1 MKSLN
6 LNMTS
11 VEVKAEARALRAS
24 WSSEMVQDLNSYN
37 GVSLKKEIERI
48 FRIEKRKESIKNI
61 FSNQKP

>member
-24 WSSEMVQDLNSYN
+24 WSSEMAQELNSYHAL
-37 GVSLKKEIERI
+37 SLEKEIEKIYRV
-48 FRIEKRKESIKNI
+48 ENRKKSIKNI
-61 FSNQKP
+61 FKS